1 MNRIRAAIL
10 GCGLLFGAL
19 LIIEL
24 IQGQILL
31 QAVIGIIA
39 LGIICFLPFAKEEKI
54 FHDGEMLFV
63 WGCILLFGL
72 YAGLKAGGIV

>member
-10 GCGLLFGAL
+10 GTGLLFGAL
-19 LIIEL
+19 FVIEL

-39 LGIICFLPFAKEEKI
+39 IGIICFLPFAKEEKI
-54 FHDGEMLFV
+54 FHNREMFFI

-72 YAGLKAGGIV
+72 YALLKAGGLV